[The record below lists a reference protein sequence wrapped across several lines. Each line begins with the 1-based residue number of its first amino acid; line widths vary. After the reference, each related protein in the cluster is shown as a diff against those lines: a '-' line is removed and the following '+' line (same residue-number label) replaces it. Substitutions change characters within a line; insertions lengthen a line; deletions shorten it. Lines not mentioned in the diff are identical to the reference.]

1 MRPLRHLVAAAAIA
15 AGLSATLAA
24 AQDGPPPG
32 WELRNGTWVPLVQPG
47 SGTPEAQVAQMIKD
61 LQEGRAKL
69 VVDSAKNW
77 IKANKTNPLM
87 PQVLLLQGDAE
98 ISRGNRYAALY
109 PYEDLLNN
117 YPTSDLYLP
126 VLEREFN
133 LAEAFLGGYKRK
145 FLGLRILPVTEDA
158 LQLLDRIQDRQR
170 GSAIAERAGIRV
182 ADYYYNAGKFQE
194 AIDAYSDFMKRYP
207 YSQYF
212 RKAEIRRAESALGNF
227 RGVLFDY
234 TPLIDA
240 RDLLGDI
247 TRTYPQSAEHLQA
260 RAIDDRIYQLEGQK
274 ELEIARYYYRAG
286 KKHASAYYYK
296 RVIANWPDT
305 LYAEAARRE
314 LIARVPGE
322 ANR

>member
-1 MRPLRHLVAAAAIA
+1 
-15 AGLSATLAA
+15 
-24 AQDGPPPG
+24 
-32 WELRNGTWVPLVQPG
+32 
-47 SGTPEAQVAQMIKD
+47 
-61 LQEGRAKL
+61 
-69 VVDSAKNW
+69 
-77 IKANKTNPLM
+77 M
-87 PQVLLLQGDAE
+87 PQVLLLHGDAE
-98 ISRGNRYAALY
+98 VIRGNRYAALY

-117 YPTSDLYLP
+117 YPTSDLYLT

-133 LAEAFLGGYKRK
+133 IAEAFLGGYKRK
-145 FLGLRILPVTEDA
+145 FLGLRVLPVTEDA

-182 ADYYYNAGKFQE
+182 ADYYYSAGKFQE

-207 YSQYF
+207 YSQYY
-212 RKAEIRRAESALGNF
+212 RKAEIRRAESSLGNF

-247 TRTYPQSAEHLQA
+247 VRSYPQSAEHLQA

-286 KKHASAYYYK
+286 KRYASAYYYK

-305 LYAEAARRE
+305 LHAEAARRE